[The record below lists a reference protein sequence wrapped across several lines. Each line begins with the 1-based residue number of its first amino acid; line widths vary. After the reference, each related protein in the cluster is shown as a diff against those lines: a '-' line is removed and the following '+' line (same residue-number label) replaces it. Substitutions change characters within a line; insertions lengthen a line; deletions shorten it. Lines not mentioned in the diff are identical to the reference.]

1 MTRIAWVLG
10 ALGVLLLV
18 GTLAGV
24 AFGPVQLDPKRLVMA
39 LLDAGCLAETLIAF
53 FQECLRF

>member
-1 MTRIAWVLG
+1 VAAWATHAAPTRA
-10 ALGVLLLV
+10 
-18 GTLAGV
+18 
-24 AFGPVQLDPKRLVMA
+24 KRLVMA